1 MRDTFGWLLFR
12 VIGNSLKFPIT
23 QKGTNVPM
31 MRTRAKQKHVASDRA
46 RRENVPRHIL
56 FHYRRELI
64 RLKITYIHHSSFSVE
79 LENAVILFD
88 YFVAHPTFLLN
99 IEPELTPLV

>member
-1 MRDTFGWLLFR
+1 MLFC
-12 VIGNSLKFPIT
+12 VTGNSLELPVT

-56 FHYRRELI
+56 FHVIENSLEFLITQKSHSLFWSKTLDRLRGITRIIECLEYRYDLSAI
-64 RLKITYIHHSSFSVE
+64 
-79 LENAVILFD
+79 
-88 YFVAHPTFLLN
+88 
-99 IEPELTPLV
+99 

>member
-1 MRDTFGWLLFR
+1 MEDGGEDMELKYELWKESIFQEKVIYECRKRLSGYRRAVFC
-12 VIGNSLKFPIT
+12 VIGNSLEFPIT

-56 FHYRRELI
+56 FYY
-64 RLKITYIHHSSFSVE
+64 LK
-79 LENAVILFD
+79 LGA
-88 YFVAHPTFLLN
+88 
-99 IEPELTPLV
+99 

>member
-1 MRDTFGWLLFR
+1 M
-12 VIGNSLKFPIT
+12 T

-56 FHYRRELI
+56 LYKKE
-64 RLKITYIHHSSFSVE
+64 RLGQKTSGRK
-79 LENAVILFD
+79 D
-88 YFVAHPTFLLN
+88 
-99 IEPELTPLV
+99 

>member
-1 MRDTFGWLLFR
+1 
-12 VIGNSLKFPIT
+12 
-23 QKGTNVPM
+23 M
-31 MRTRAKQKHVASDRA
+31 MRTRAKQKHVARDRA

-88 YFVAHPTFLLN
+88 YFKGTL
-99 IEPELTPLV
+99 PEFPAEYIRQRIGVCNHKPYRFGKRQNSRY

>member
-12 VIGNSLKFPIT
+12 VIGNSLKFLIT

-56 FHYRRELI
+56 FYGFCSHHLFIYGVQ
-64 RLKITYIHHSSFSVE
+64 ITGI
-79 LENAVILFD
+79 
-88 YFVAHPTFLLN
+88 
-99 IEPELTPLV
+99 PL

>member
-1 MRDTFGWLLFR
+1 MCAALF

-23 QKGTNVPM
+23 KKSTNVPM

-56 FHYRRELI
+56 FHYDARIPILTRTKSRCYDI
-64 RLKITYIHHSSFSVE
+64 
-79 LENAVILFD
+79 EN
-88 YFVAHPTFLLN
+88 
-99 IEPELTPLV
+99 

>member
-1 MRDTFGWLLFR
+1 MITHAASRKHYYTVLLDRSLRALFY
-12 VIGNSLKFPIT
+12 VIGNSLEFPIT

-56 FHYRRELI
+56 FFAKY
-64 RLKITYIHHSSFSVE
+64 
-79 LENAVILFD
+79 LF
-88 YFVAHPTFLLN
+88 
-99 IEPELTPLV
+99 